1 MRDADGNG
9 VRDPGRFKCV
19 KGIGWYIEEYGCCQ
33 VSLNLTDYRVSAVH
47 EVLEG
52 VREVAHNE
60 GVVVTG
66 SELVG
71 LIPLEAMLDAGR
83 FYLNRQGLNP
93 GASEQ
98 ELIETAIRS
107 LGLRDLGEFD
117 PAQRIIERCI
127 ASDGPLIQQTVRTF
141 VDTLAS
147 DAPAPGGGSVAS
159 LCGAMAAGLAAMV
172 GQLTTG
178 KRGLESQFEAM
189 NTMAIEAQALK
200 EGFLHDV
207 DADTAAFDQW
217 MAARGMP
224 KKTPEEK
231 KVRAQAIR
239 AARREAI
246 DVPLRVLERTNATL
260 KMVEIALNG
269 NPNCLSDAGVGAL
282 TAAAC
287 AEGAW
292 YNVYINLDGFRDVDA
307 AAEYRR
313 RADQALESALQH
325 ARQIGERVRRV
336 CRGRIL
342 KRFSKHWKELLVG
355 ILCVGIYLTDRWSIL
370 SSSVHLLYDLND
382 AEYGFFRVGFQ
393 YENTPLSQILFDP
406 ETRFGFLKACRTV
419 GHQVQGTLAI
429 AGMELLVAMKLF
441 GAMYS
446 TLTLKTLALF
456 NSTVAL
462 ICWCWALR
470 RGLRSLWVPVAFALL
485 FTFSGPIFTK
495 LSMLFW
501 GTHELVV
508 LLHGGLLCL
517 TATWIARPV
526 NPLRSSMRLF
536 GIGILAALLT
546 LCNYSLLMPG
556 LFTMGWLAA
565 AGGLHWSQ
573 RHRSWTGLGWIPVLF
588 LVGLGGFFLTQ
599 SVVLRSMVLSGLDYP
614 DRINWEHPFG
624 LSGKVPKQ
632 GAQQPFLF
640 EQGGNWLDSEKWSK
654 EVVPN
659 ALPMTPTAPP
669 NSAGA
674 GPEIWVRWSILG
686 AALWCSV
693 SGSIWWIRGWF
704 GPHIHP
710 DAH

>member
-1 MRDADGNG
+1 MSITPIVECVPNFSEGRHPEIIEKITSTMAAVEGVSLLDVDPGEATNRTVVTLVGEPQAVVEAAFRGIQQASELIDMSTHSGAHPRMGATDVCPFVPVRGLTMEDCADLARQLGERVGNELGIPVYLYESAASRPERQNLAEVRAGEYEALPSKLNDPEWVPDFGPSGMTDQARRSGATVIGARPFLIAYNVNLNTKNTKRAMKIAALVREKGILRRDENFEIVRDADGNG

-117 PAQRIIERCI
+117 PDQRIIERCI

-313 RADQALESALQH
+313 RADQALENALQH
-325 ARQIGERVRRV
+325 ARQIGERVR
-336 CRGRIL
+336 
-342 KRFSKHWKELLVG
+342 KS
-355 ILCVGIYLTDRWSIL
+355 
-370 SSSVHLLYDLND
+370 
-382 AEYGFFRVGFQ
+382 
-393 YENTPLSQILFDP
+393 
-406 ETRFGFLKACRTV
+406 
-419 GHQVQGTLAI
+419 
-429 AGMELLVAMKLF
+429 
-441 GAMYS
+441 
-446 TLTLKTLALF
+446 
-456 NSTVAL
+456 
-462 ICWCWALR
+462 LR
-470 RGLRSLWVPVAFALL
+470 
-485 FTFSGPIFTK
+485 
-495 LSMLFW
+495 
-501 GTHELVV
+501 E
-508 LLHGGLLCL
+508 
-517 TATWIARPV
+517 
-526 NPLRSSMRLF
+526 
-536 GIGILAALLT
+536 AA
-546 LCNYSLLMPG
+546 S
-556 LFTMGWLAA
+556 
-565 AGGLHWSQ
+565 
-573 RHRSWTGLGWIPVLF
+573 
-588 LVGLGGFFLTQ
+588 
-599 SVVLRSMVLSGLDYP
+599 
-614 DRINWEHPFG
+614 
-624 LSGKVPKQ
+624 
-632 GAQQPFLF
+632 
-640 EQGGNWLDSEKWSK
+640 
-654 EVVPN
+654 
-659 ALPMTPTAPP
+659 
-669 NSAGA
+669 
-674 GPEIWVRWSILG
+674 
-686 AALWCSV
+686 
-693 SGSIWWIRGWF
+693 
-704 GPHIHP
+704 
-710 DAH
+710 